1 MVFDNYE
8 NQIFFTAQCTVASKE
23 EQPRGKLKDLYTEAI
38 LILAFRPLPPPPK
51 HSPTPLTTLILINS
65 VLIAS
70 RNIKLLFILRCMCS
84 C

>member
-38 LILAFRPLPPPPK
+38 LILAFPPLPPPPN
-51 HSPTPLTTLILINS
+51 TPQLPLPPLSSSIQS
-65 VLIAS
+65 
-70 RNIKLLFILRCMCS
+70 
-84 C
+84 